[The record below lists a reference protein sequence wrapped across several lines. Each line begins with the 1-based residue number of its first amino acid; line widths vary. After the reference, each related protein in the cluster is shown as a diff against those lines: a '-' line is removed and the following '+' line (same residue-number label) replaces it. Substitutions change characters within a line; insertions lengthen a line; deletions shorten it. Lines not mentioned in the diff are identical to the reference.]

1 MIINIPGFK
10 NIEIKNLV
18 LDYNGTIANNGLLI
32 NNVETFINKI
42 AESIQ
47 VYIITADTFGTVE
60 AQLKNTNCKVLK
72 ITNENQN
79 QQKLEL
85 IQKLDANNT
94 IAFGNGRNDELM
106 LKEAVIGIGILEN
119 EGIYTKNL
127 LSADI
132 ICKNIANAFELL
144 LTPNKLIA
152 TLRN

>member
-18 LDYNGTIANNGLLI
+18 LDYNGTIANNGQLI
-32 NNVETFINKI
+32 DGVDTLINKI
-42 AESIQ
+42 AENIQ
-47 VYIITADTFGTVE
+47 VFVITADTFGTVE
-60 AQLKNTNCKVLK
+60 IQLKNTNCKVLK
-72 ITNENQN
+72 ITNDN
-79 QQKLEL
+79 QKL
-85 IQKLDANNT
+85 QKLALVQKLNANNT
-94 IAFGNGRNDELM
+94 VAFGNGRNDELM

-127 LSADI
+127 LCADI
-132 ICKNIANAFELL
+132 ICKNIVNAFELL